1 MPLFPKFNIR
11 SPKAEPATLSF
22 KALIRW
28 WMIGRTIL
36 VATTMSVA
44 FFQTGLDEMF
54 FSRLVL
60 PLGLTILTGVVSALF
75 YESAVNRSAREI
87 HYFFQYTYDVFVI
100 TLLNIV
106 TLPQDINFVLF
117 YVISIAIA
125 AFLSLRSGAYFT
137 AVIASLCYLPLGLD
151 IVRVDLSFDRA
162 FNFQL
167 LYDTGSHAVWNVSL
181 MVLLFFLI
189 ALITSHI
196 SMRLRRTNW
205 ELEDI
210 RRALRQYELDTND
223 ILENIASGLMTIS
236 PAGKVIYAN
245 PAAPKILGIGI
256 DTLLKTPL
264 QELFRESS
272 PEIASIVRQ
281 AIEEGRRVERGLVRL
296 YRRDIEVPLVMSS
309 SLMNEENG
317 RLRGVSLIFE
327 DVTHE
332 IKARELTLRSGKLEA
347 VTEMSAGLA
356 HEIKNPLA
364 SIRSAVEMLRDQE
377 RKNERPDSRT
387 EKLTTLIVNESDRL
401 TELLR
406 QFIQFSSNTFTG
418 NEVVGIMP
426 LLSRVVDSAVSH
438 PEWRAEIKLILDGKL
453 ESIQV
458 SGNQDG
464 LFQVFY
470 NLLINAAQVRGSNEE
485 KVTEIRIACCD
496 EWVQQTLGNRGRSAE
511 HLRGICVAD
520 NGPGIPPG
528 LRERI
533 FEPFYSTR
541 RGGFGLG
548 LAVVNRIVHSLGG
561 VIFVESESGNGRG
574 TKFFIALPV
583 ARSPIDSP
591 NRKS

>member
-1 MPLFPKFNIR
+1 MPIIPKFNIR
-11 SPKAEPATLSF
+11 PQQAEQAPLSF

-44 FFQTGLDEMF
+44 FFQAGLEEMLS
-54 FSRLVL
+54 SRLIL
-60 PLGLTILTGVVSALF
+60 PLGLTIITGIVSTQF
-75 YESAVNRSAREI
+75 HRGAVNRSAREI

-125 AFLSLRSGAYFT
+125 AFLSLRSGAYYT
-137 AVIASLCYLPLGLD
+137 AVIASLCYFPVGLE
-151 IVRVDLSFDRA
+151 IIRVDLSFYRE

-167 LYDTGSHAVWNVSL
+167 LYDTGSQAVWNVSL

-223 ILENIASGLMTIS
+223 ILENIASGLLTINPS
-236 PAGKVIYAN
+236 GKVIYAN
-245 PAAPKILGIGI
+245 PAAPKILGIGM
-256 DTLLKTPL
+256 DELLKTPL
-264 QELFRESS
+264 QALFRDNS
-272 PEIASIVRQ
+272 PEMSSIVRQ
-281 AIEEGRRVERGLVRL
+281 ALDEGRRVERGLVRL
-296 YRRDIEVPLVMSS
+296 YRGDIEVPLVMSS
-309 SLMNEENG
+309 SLLEEENG

-377 RKNERPDSRT
+377 RKSENANSVM
-387 EKLTTLIVNESDRL
+387 EKLTTLIINESDRL

-418 NEVVGIMP
+418 NEVVEIAP

-438 PEWRAEIKLILDGKL
+438 PEWRDEIRIVLDDKL
-453 ESIQV
+453 ESIHV
-458 SGNQDG
+458 TGNQDG

-470 NLLINAAQVRGSNEE
+470 NLLINAAQVRGDSDE
-485 KVTEIRIACCD
+485 KVTEIKISCCD
-496 EWVQQTLGNRGRSAE
+496 EWIANTLGNRGRQAKNM
-511 HLRGICVAD
+511 RGICVSD
-520 NGPGIPPG
+520 NGPGIKPE

-561 VIFVESESGNGRG
+561 VIFVESDPG
-574 TKFFIALPV
+574 TRQGTAFFIALPV
-583 ARSPIDSP
+583 IRGSGDGSI
-591 NRKS
+591 R